1 MPHTP
6 KEDQFRKNAAPVRH
20 NVLGQS
26 TERSIFNLP
35 VRKCRKR
42 SLMRNLILFGFIFM
56 LLMLNCMAVAPLQL
70 SGSTGEALLAKV
82 SNNTTNQTVQANETK
97 AGLWSW
103 GKVPVGHLLNPS
115 GGLIS
120 KPLSTDP
127 EGSVPLES
135 KI

>member
-1 MPHTP
+1 
-6 KEDQFRKNAAPVRH
+6 
-20 NVLGQS
+20 
-26 TERSIFNLP
+26 
-35 VRKCRKR
+35 
-42 SLMRNLILFGFIFM
+42 MRNLILFGFIFM
-56 LLMLNCMAVAPLQL
+56 LVMLNCMAVAPLQL
-70 SGSTGEALLAKV
+70 SGFTGEALLAKV
-82 SNNTTNQTVQANETK
+82 SNNTTNQTVNQTVQANETK
-97 AGLWSW
+97 DSLWSW